1 MSIKKGESLTK
12 ADPELQL
19 GRGNNVIRWG
29 ENIRTAGSALYGLSG
44 SFFVTVLFFVSVGN
58 RLQSVVIF
66 DDTITSMQLP
76 IFHSPQIEHNLQV
89 VERGIM

>member
-29 ENIRTAGSALYGLSG
+29 ENIRTAVSALYGLSG
-44 SFFVTVLFFVSVGN
+44 SFVVTVGN